1 MQPETLHL
9 YIVLAVTVFMMVM
22 FIWHKV
28 PFGVTTM
35 TCCVI
40 LAATGCVSLN
50 QAFGGFANKI
60 VVLIAPMLAMSN
72 VLTRTALVE
81 KISSMLNALKG
92 RQGMLLVIAF
102 YAVGIIFAQFIPTT
116 AAIAILVVFLSTLGD
131 TGEITANRMLL
142 PLLGVMVAWKFRTP
156 IGLGATTFA
165 QLNAYAEGILG
176 KDTQYAI
183 QLMDPFKFAIIP
195 GVLLT
200 IYCLFFW
207 KLMPKSDVLN
217 TEELAKKQKSDGLLP
232 QPKQNIVY
240 IVFIACMGIM
250 LFMSSSS
257 MMYLAPAAGVLILIY
272 TGCISVP
279 DAVKGMTADMTWM
292 LAGVLVVSDAI
303 GSSGAGEMIGSA
315 LLKVLGGM
323 NSPFLVCLIF
333 SAVTVIMTTFISN
346 MGTQSV
352 LIPIAASVALAGGWD
367 PRGLILI
374 IGTANYMAIAFPSGS
389 GEAAVAFATAGY
401 NPAKVLKFTLP
412 FILIAVI
419 GCTLSAW
426 LLYPLY

>member
-1 MQPETLHL
+1 MQM
-9 YIVLAVTVFMMVM
+9 YIVLAVTLFMMVM
-22 FIWHKV
+22 FIWHKF

-35 TCCVI
+35 TCCFV
-40 LAATGCVSLN
+40 LAATGCITLG
-50 QAFGGFANKI
+50 QAYSGFGNKI

-72 VLTRTALVE
+72 VLTRTALVGN
-81 KISSMLNALKG
+81 ISTMLNALKG
-92 RQGMLLVIAF
+92 KQGILLILAF
-102 YAVGIIFAQFIPTT
+102 YAVGIVFAQFIPTT
-116 AAIAILVVFLSTLGD
+116 AAIAILVVFLSTLGN
-131 TGEITANRMLL
+131 TGEITANRMLM

-176 KDTQYAI
+176 EDTPYTI
-183 QLMDPFKFAIIP
+183 QMLDPFKFAIIP

-200 IYCLFFW
+200 IYCLLCW
-207 KLMPKSDVLN
+207 KLMPKIDTLN
-217 TEELAKKQKSDGLLP
+217 TEELEKKNKAADLLP
-232 QPKQNIVY
+232 QSKQTIVY
-240 IVFIACMGIM
+240 IVFIAVMATM
-250 LFMSSSS
+250 LLNTWTGDL
-257 MMYLAPAAGVLILIY
+257 MYLAPAAGVLVLIY
-272 TGCISVP
+272 TGCMSVP
-279 DAVKGMTADMTWM
+279 EAVKGMTVDMTWM

-303 GSSGAGEMIGSA
+303 GASGAGQMIGDA

-323 NSPFLVCLIF
+323 NSPFLVCMVF
-333 SAVTVIMTTFISN
+333 SIVTVVMTTFISN

-389 GEAAVAFATAGY
+389 GEAAVAFAAGGY

-412 FILIAVI
+412 FIIISVI
-419 GCTLSAW
+419 GCTLSAY
-426 LLYPLY
+426 LFYPPV